1 MYIVVEHTITN
12 PDVFF
17 GLASRVA
24 EAPAGINA
32 VQFFPSMSK
41 DRAVCLWEAKSVD
54 ALKRFLDPL
63 TAPSS
68 RNIYYAVDSTK
79 AMGLP
84 KIIREEKAA

>member
-1 MYIVVEHTITN
+1 MYIVVEHAITN

-17 GLASRVA
+17 GLAQKVTD
-24 EAPAGINA
+24 APSGINPL
-32 VQFFPSMSK
+32 QFLPSVNK

-54 ALKRFLDPL
+54 ALKGFLDPL

-68 RNIYYAVDSTK
+68 RNTYYPVDNTV

-84 KIIREEKAA
+84 GKKSAA

>member
-1 MYIVVEHTITN
+1 
-12 PDVFF
+12 F

-54 ALKRFLDPL
+54 ALKGFLDPL

>member
-17 GLASRVA
+17 GLASKVA
-24 EAPAGINA
+24 EAPPGINA
-32 VQFFPSMSK
+32 LQFFPSVNK

-54 ALKRFLDPL
+54 ALKGFLESL
-63 TAPSS
+63 TDQSS
-68 RNIYYAVDSTK
+68 RNTYYAVDGTV

-84 KIIREEKAA
+84 GKKSAA

>member
-17 GLASRVA
+17 GLASKVT
-24 EAPAGINA
+24 EAPSGINPI
-32 VQFFPSMSK
+32 QFLPSVNK

-54 ALKRFLDPL
+54 ALKGFLEPL
-63 TAPSS
+63 SAPSS
-68 RNIYYAVDSTK
+68 RNTYYAVDNTV

-84 KIIREEKAA
+84 GKESAA